1 MLTEPILKV
10 LRVFSHLPH
19 LVWTFPLSSFILT
32 KFTGV
37 KPPPDHSPHRTAEP
51 WSNWKRWSR
60 SGSNWTMVWFISS
73 VTTSFCKVLILA
85 QNTGCYNVAL
95 IYKSSPVHS
104 KILYT
109 PWWCAWCSCLS
120 ALSGLAPQRQ
130 AVRPSGRQASI
141 SAHNQF
147 DCLKKVYFTPV
158 QSSDA
163 SSQMFSH
170 LFDFLHVPQAARKRT
185 PDLFEIVSLL
195 FVTVFLCVYSSE
207 LLIMQTYTYQWHQ
220 DPSPQ
225 FITQV

>member
-73 VTTSFCKVLILA
+73 VTTLFCKVLILA

-120 ALSGLAPQRQ
+120 ALSGLAPHRQ
-130 AVRPSGRQASI
+130 AVRPPSVPITSSIVWKRYTSPLCRALMPARRCFHICSIFFMCHKRQGNA
-141 SAHNQF
+141 
-147 DCLKKVYFTPV
+147 
-158 QSSDA
+158 
-163 SSQMFSH
+163 
-170 LFDFLHVPQAARKRT
+170 
-185 PDLFEIVSLL
+185 
-195 FVTVFLCVYSSE
+195 
-207 LLIMQTYTYQWHQ
+207 LLI
-220 DPSPQ
+220 SSK
-225 FITQV
+225 